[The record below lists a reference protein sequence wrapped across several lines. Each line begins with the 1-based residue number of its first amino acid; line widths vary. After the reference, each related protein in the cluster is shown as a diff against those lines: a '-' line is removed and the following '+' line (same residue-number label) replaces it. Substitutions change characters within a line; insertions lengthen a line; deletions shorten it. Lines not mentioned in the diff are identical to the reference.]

1 VLVGPFVYFM
11 AIMVAITGIVHL
23 TKVIFPALPRGAV
36 PFDPN
41 KPTTT

>member
-1 VLVGPFVYFM
+1 L
-11 AIMVAITGIVHL
+11 HL
-23 TKVIFPALPRGAV
+23 TKVIFPAPPRGGV